1 MRDTTIFSGRRVVR
15 WMSIASLVAVGILA
29 ALWAHDRWLAPAS
42 FRSPPPMG
50 EDFRFSHV
58 YGRAP
63 LATLP
68 ASGPLPMTVMEPP
81 VALTPMNADVRDVPP
96 PAGAKR
102 LSALSRQVL
111 GEAQQHARYRIQADL
126 DALATYYKE
135 TLGRQK
141 FTLTADR
148 PGDAGRRTLRFI
160 QGRTQV
166 VIQLNAVDSEPGCV
180 DISVVRIGRD

>member
-1 MRDTTIFSGRRVVR
+1 MRDTTIFSRRRVIR
-15 WMSIASLVAVGILA
+15 WMSVASFVAVGVLA
-29 ALWAHDRWLAPAS
+29 ALWAHDCWLAPTD
-42 FRSPPPMG
+42 FRSPPPTG

-68 ASGPLPMTVMEPP
+68 ASGPLPMTVVEPFA
-81 VALTPMNADVRDVPP
+81 ALAPMNADVRDVSP

-111 GEAQQHARYRIQADL
+111 GEVHQHARYRIQADL

-135 TLGRQK
+135 TLSRQK

-160 QGRTQV
+160 QGRIQV
-166 VIQLNAVDSEPGCV
+166 MIQLNAVDNEPGYV